1 MVRKDRIMLKFFYIL
16 LLLITVL
23 IDAALLELGK
33 HTLIGFVCSVCFI
46 AF

>member
-1 MVRKDRIMLKFFYIL
+1 MVRKDRIMLKFFYIV

-33 HTLIGFVCSVCFI
+33 HTLIEHFSGRDEFFV
-46 AF
+46 